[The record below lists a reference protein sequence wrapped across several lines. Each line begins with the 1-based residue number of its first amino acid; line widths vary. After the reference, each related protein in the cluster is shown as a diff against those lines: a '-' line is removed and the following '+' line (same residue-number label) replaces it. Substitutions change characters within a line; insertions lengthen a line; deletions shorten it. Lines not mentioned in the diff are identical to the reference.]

1 MLLIAH
7 LYGGFYHPDNK
18 KFSYVLSPMVFSH
31 CHWHCPPPLLDSSY
45 NLFRNKPS
53 LLPFSSFSPSL
64 QLSSFSSLSSLSLLS
79 PLSSFQL
86 FFSLDRTLP
95 RASSRQA
102 SSTEVNHQLID
113 IYFFLFLIHKD
124 THSLSCF
131 RRRDSWPI
139 YSQSSA
145 NIPPGHFNQEFDFR
159 SKYKHCKKWT
169 LGFLKYAWYWL
180 LKWKRKFKLILMT

>member
-1 MLLIAH
+1 MCYLPWYFPIVTGIVLL
-7 LYGGFYHPDNK
+7 
-18 KFSYVLSPMVFSH
+18 
-31 CHWHCPPPLLDSSY
+31 
-45 NLFRNKPS
+45 
-53 LLPFSSFSPSL
+53 
-64 QLSSFSSLSSLSLLS
+64 LSLTVVITYFVTSHPFAIFLLFTVIAVVIILIVVIIVIVVTVVIIS
-79 PLSSFQL
+79 TV

-145 NIPPGHFNQEFDFR
+145 NIPPGHF
-159 SKYKHCKKWT
+159 K
-169 LGFLKYAWYWL
+169 
-180 LKWKRKFKLILMT
+180 